1 MPVQDSATKSPWSP
15 LNLTEVGKYGQKQ
28 LDALIEM
35 QKGICTVV
43 EEANRNWLARL
54 EVERELTSDLT
65 TKLSNAKTLPD
76 AAKVY
81 QDWANHRMQL
91 LTEDGQKVVADSQK
105 LLSSATR
112 FFSNGG
118 NGAST

>member
-1 MPVQDSATKSPWSP
+1 MPVQDSATKSLWSP
-15 LNLTEVGKYGQKQ
+15 LNLAEVGKYGQNQ
-28 LDALIEM
+28 LNALIEM
-35 QKGICTVV
+35 QRGICTVV

-54 EVERELTSDLT
+54 EMERELTSDLA
-65 TKLSNAKTLPD
+65 TKLSSAKSFPD

-81 QDWANHRMQL
+81 QEWANHRMQL
-91 LTEDGQKVVADSQK
+91 LTEDGQKLVADSQK
-105 LLSSATR
+105 ILSSATR